1 MKAVDEILAAISA
14 LSKAEKRELF
24 ERLATIEEFEA
35 PGGSSEA
42 RKPKLAFDAGKLEG
56 QPDYV
61 LVFDGGSLG
70 NPGSGYGSYALI
82 TGGGKTSASP
92 SATLRT
98 GSVEPKRV
106 MRLDFGGDMTSNEA
120 EYDTLIAGLSDLIQ
134 RLAEAKQSPSEFS
147 IEVRGD
153 STLVINQVSGVWKA
167 RDERMRARRNQVR
180 ELLDR
185 FAACRLRIQPRQESV
200 RILGH

>member
-1 MKAVDEILAAISA
+1 MKAVDEVLVAISA
-14 LSKAEKRELF
+14 LSEAEKRELF
-24 ERLATIEEFEA
+24 QELSAIEGF
-35 PGGSSEA
+35 PDSSGLSEA
-42 RKPKLAFDAGKLEG
+42 RKPTLAFDAGQLED

-70 NPGSGYGSYALI
+70 NPGPGYGSYALI
-82 TGGGKTSASP
+82 RTSDG
-92 SATLRT
+92 R
-98 GSVEPKRV
+98 KRV
-106 MRLDFGGDMTSNEA
+106 VRLDFSGQMTSNEA

-134 RLAEAKQSPSEFS
+134 RLTEANQSPSEFS

-153 STLVINQVSGVWKA
+153 SSLVTNQVSGVWKA

-180 ELLDR
+180 ELLGR
-185 FAACRLRIQPRQESV
+185 FAAYGLRLQPRQESV

>member
-1 MKAVDEILAAISA
+1 MKAVDEILVAISA
-14 LSKAEKRELF
+14 LSKAEKRELSAK
-24 ERLATIEEFEA
+24 LATIQEFEA

-42 RKPKLAFDAGKLEG
+42 RKPRTAFDAGKLEG
-56 QPDYV
+56 PPDYV

-70 NPGSGYGSYALI
+70 NPGPGYGSYAL
-82 TGGGKTSASP
+82 
-92 SATLRT
+92 RT
-98 GSVEPKRV
+98 GDGKKRV
-106 MRLDFGGDMTSNEA
+106 VRLDFDGDMTSNEA

-134 RLAEAKQSPSEFS
+134 RLVEARQSPSEFS

-167 RDERMRARRNQVR
+167 RDERMRARRNQAR

-185 FAACRLRIQPRQESV
+185 FAASRLRIQPRQESV
-200 RILGH
+200 KILGH

>member
-1 MKAVDEILAAISA
+1 MKAVDEILAAVVA
-14 LSKAEKRELF
+14 LSEAEKRELF
-24 ERLATIEEFEA
+24 EELSIMEGFKR
-35 PGGSSEA
+35 PGGASEA
-42 RKPKLAFDAGKLEG
+42 RQPTLTFDASQLEG

-70 NPGSGYGSYALI
+70 NPGPGYGSYALI
-82 TGGGKTSASP
+82 
-92 SATLRT
+92 RT
-98 GSVEPKRV
+98 GDGKKRV
-106 MRLDFGGDMTSNEA
+106 VRLEFSGEMTSNEA

-134 RLAEAKQSPSEFS
+134 TLTEANRSPSEFS

-153 STLVINQVSGVWKA
+153 SSLAINQVSGIWKA

-180 ELLDR
+180 ELLGR
-185 FAACRLRIQPRQESV
+185 FAASRLVLQPRQESV

>member
-14 LSKAEKRELF
+14 LSKAEKK
-24 ERLATIEEFEA
+24 EFFKKLSIMEGFKD
-35 PGGSSEA
+35 PSGLSKA
-42 RKPKLAFDAGKLEG
+42 RKPALAFDAGQLEG

-70 NPGSGYGSYALI
+70 NPGPGYGSYALI
-82 TGGGKTSASP
+82 RASDGKER
-92 SATLRT
+92 L
-98 GSVEPKRV
+98 V
-106 MRLDFGGDMTSNEA
+106 RLDFGGEMTNNEA

-134 RLAEAKQSPSEFS
+134 RLTDANQSPSEFS

-153 STLVINQVSGVWKA
+153 SSLAINQVSGVWKA

-180 ELLDR
+180 ELLGR
-185 FAACRLRIQPRQESV
+185 FAAYRLKLQPRQESV

>member
-14 LSKAEKRELF
+14 LSKAEKRQLF

-42 RKPKLAFDAGKLEG
+42 RKPKLAFDAGELEG

-61 LVFDGGSLG
+61 TVFDGGSLG
-70 NPGSGYGSYALI
+70 NPGPGYGSYALI
-82 TGGGKTSASP
+82 TSDGK
-92 SATLRT
+92 
-98 GSVEPKRV
+98 KRV
-106 MRLDFGGDMTSNEA
+106 VRLDFGGDMTSNEA
-120 EYDTLIAGLSDLIQ
+120 EYDTLIAGLSDLIES
-134 RLAEAKQSPSEFS
+134 LTEASHSPSEFS

-153 STLVINQVSGVWKA
+153 SSLALNQVSGVWKA

-180 ELLDR
+180 ELLGR
-185 FAACRLRIQPRQESV
+185 FAASRLVLQPRQESV

>member
-24 ERLATIEEFEA
+24 KKLSIVEGFKDPSGL
-35 PGGSSEA
+35 SKA
-42 RKPKLAFDAGKLEG
+42 RKPALAFDAGQLEG

-70 NPGSGYGSYALI
+70 NPGPGYGSYALI
-82 TGGGKTSASP
+82 RASDGKTSAS
-92 SATLRT
+92 
-98 GSVEPKRV
+98 SVEPERLV
-106 MRLDFGGDMTSNEA
+106 RLDFGGEMTSNEA
-120 EYDTLIAGLSDLIQ
+120 EYDTLIAGLSGLIQ
-134 RLAEAKQSPSEFS
+134 RLTDANQSPSEFS

-153 STLVINQVSGVWKA
+153 SSLAINQVSGVWKA

-180 ELLDR
+180 ELLGR
-185 FAACRLRIQPRQESV
+185 FAAYRLKLQPRQESV

>member
-14 LSKAEKRELF
+14 LSEVEKRELF
-24 ERLATIEEFEA
+24 EELSTMEEFKGA
-35 PGGSSEA
+35 GGASEA
-42 RKPKLAFDAGKLEG
+42 RKPTVFDAGQLEG

-70 NPGSGYGSYALI
+70 NPGPGYGSYALI
-82 TGGGKTSASP
+82 RASDG
-92 SATLRT
+92 R
-98 GSVEPKRV
+98 KRV
-106 MRLDFGGDMTSNEA
+106 ARLDFGGEMTNNEA
-120 EYDTLIAGLSDLIQ
+120 EYDTLIAGLGDLIET
-134 RLAEAKQSPSEFS
+134 LTEANHAPSEFS

-153 STLVINQVSGVWKA
+153 SSLVINQVSGVWKA

-180 ELLDR
+180 ELLGR
-185 FAACRLRIQPRQESV
+185 FAASRLVLQPRQESV

>member
-1 MKAVDEILAAISA
+1 MKAVEEILAAISA

-24 ERLATIEEFEA
+24 ERLATIKEFEA

-42 RKPKLAFDAGKLEG
+42 RKPRIAFDAGKLEG
-56 QPDYV
+56 QADYV

-70 NPGSGYGSYALI
+70 NPGPGYGSYALI
-82 TGGGKTSASP
+82 RASEG
-92 SATLRT
+92 R
-98 GSVEPKRV
+98 KRV
-106 MRLDFGGDMTSNEA
+106 VRLDFGGDMTSNEA

-134 RLAEAKQSPSEFS
+134 RLAGAKQSPSEFS

-153 STLVINQVSGVWKA
+153 SKLVINQVSGVWKA
-167 RDERMRARRNQVR
+167 RDERMRARCNQVR

-185 FAACRLRIQPRQESV
+185 FAASRLKIQPRQESV
-200 RILGH
+200 KILGH

>member
-14 LSKAEKRELF
+14 LSEGEKRELL
-24 ERLATIEEFEA
+24 EKLLAMEGFT
-35 PGGSSEA
+35 GSDDLPEA
-42 RKPKLAFDAGKLEG
+42 RKPVLAFDAGELEG

-70 NPGSGYGSYALI
+70 NPGPGYGSYVLI
-82 TGGGKTSASP
+82 RASDDK
-92 SATLRT
+92 
-98 GSVEPKRV
+98 KRV
-106 MRLDFGGDMTSNEA
+106 VRLDFGGNMTSNEA
-120 EYDTLIAGLSDLIQ
+120 EYDTLIAGLSDLIE
-134 RLAEAKQSPSEFS
+134 RLAEAKQSPSKLS
-147 IEVRGD
+147 IEVTGD

-185 FAACRLRIQPRQESV
+185 FAASRLKIQPRQESV
-200 RILGH
+200 KILGH

>member
-14 LSKAEKRELF
+14 LSEAEKRELL
-24 ERLATIEEFEA
+24 EKLSIMEESKD
-35 PGGSSEA
+35 PGGLSKA
-42 RKPKLAFDAGKLEG
+42 RKPALVFDAGQLEG

-70 NPGSGYGSYALI
+70 NPGPGYGSYALI
-82 TGGGKTSASP
+82 GASDGKTSAS
-92 SATLRT
+92 
-98 GSVEPKRV
+98 SVEPERLV
-106 MRLDFGGDMTSNEA
+106 RLDFGGEMTNNEA

-134 RLAEAKQSPSEFS
+134 RLTDANQSPSEFS

-153 STLVINQVSGVWKA
+153 SSLAINQVSGVWKA

-180 ELLDR
+180 ELLGR
-185 FAACRLRIQPRQESV
+185 FAASRLVLQPRQESV

>member
-1 MKAVDEILAAISA
+1 MKAVDEILAAVSA
-14 LSKAEKRELF
+14 LSKVEKRELLEKLSSMEGF
-24 ERLATIEEFEA
+24 T
-35 PGGSSEA
+35 GSGELSEA
-42 RKPKLAFDAGKLEG
+42 RKPVLAFDAGQLEG

-70 NPGSGYGSYALI
+70 NPGPGYGSYALI
-82 TGGGKTSASP
+82 RASDGK
-92 SATLRT
+92 
-98 GSVEPKRV
+98 KRV
-106 MRLDFGGDMTSNEA
+106 VRLDFGGDMTSNEA

-153 STLVINQVSGVWKA
+153 SKLVINQVSGVWKA
-167 RDERMRARRNQVR
+167 RDERMRVRRNQVR

-185 FAACRLRIQPRQESV
+185 FAASRLRIQPRQESV
-200 RILGH
+200 KILGH